1 MGWEVTGRKVLRYCS
16 VFCFIIAAVEIVEE
30 MLRGPSVTTFRS
42 ALLHKKSA
50 GWKKEKKRQTK
61 FLSRL
66 KREVSSRNRR
76 APLLFLLSEAFA
88 SRPGD

>member
-1 MGWEVTGRKVLRYCS
+1 M
-16 VFCFIIAAVEIVEE
+16 
-30 MLRGPSVTTFRS
+30 TTFRS
-42 ALLHKKSA
+42 ALLLKKSA
-50 GWKKEKKRQTK
+50 GWKKEKRQIK